1 MAVTAGWALLV
12 CWGEDLGENP
22 WEPLAEMSEQ
32 HPLLARDAD
41 KAGAVS
47 YPGSS
52 LPLGISCLSP
62 PVEELSSA

>member
-41 KAGAVS
+41 KAGAAFLWES
-47 YPGSS
+47 AAS
-52 LPLGISCLSP
+52 LPPWRNCLLLNN
-62 PVEELSSA
+62 VCL